1 MLLVVTTTLVNLL
14 GLSLGICRITSG
26 YAPRVSPV
34 LQEGR
39 QALGQASIPWRGS
52 RMVSVPPRFP
62 FPPPPHLQL
71 CPPWSRPGS
80 GHRQRLTSCLLRS
93 VADSLTASDPPFFK
107 CAGGTMGVSRPY
119 EVQRSCYLHL
129 LPGNCFPWHKRLA
142 SKCLP
147 PTLTTG
153 RIQPL
158 WSPPPLPPLQGA
170 WATPSF
176 PIPAPW
182 AALTSA
188 FLVKSGLSSSPR
200 VWGGSESSHRVHPC
214 WPSPH
219 YLSSSSS
226 VQGSELTQHGEKS
239 HRHGPPAHHPYVL
252 GVGRTEE
259 TGNKQSRN

>member
-62 FPPPPHLQL
+62 SPPPPHLQL

-93 VADSLTASDPPFFK
+93 AADSLTASDPPFFK

-129 LPGNCFPWHKRLA
+129 LPGNCSPWHKRWLQNA
-142 SKCLP
+142 SHPHSPPGASSPYGHPLPCHPSKAPGPHRPSQFLP
-147 PTLTTG
+147 PG
-153 RIQPL
+153 
-158 WSPPPLPPLQGA
+158 LP
-170 WATPSF
+170 
-176 PIPAPW
+176 
-182 AALTSA
+182 
-188 FLVKSGLSSSPR
+188 
-200 VWGGSESSHRVHPC
+200 
-214 WPSPH
+214 
-219 YLSSSSS
+219 
-226 VQGSELTQHGEKS
+226 
-239 HRHGPPAHHPYVL
+239 
-252 GVGRTEE
+252 
-259 TGNKQSRN
+259 